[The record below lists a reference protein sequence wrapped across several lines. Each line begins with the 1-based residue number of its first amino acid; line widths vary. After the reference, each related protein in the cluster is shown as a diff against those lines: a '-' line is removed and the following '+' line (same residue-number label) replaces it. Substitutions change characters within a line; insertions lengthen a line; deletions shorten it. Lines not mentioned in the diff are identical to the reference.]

1 MLNRSS
7 PEAVRRGRSS
17 LRAATNV
24 ALNTLVERGSIAGS
38 ETAGSRTDCP
48 RRRGDPL
55 PGFDIAV
62 TRAEVMNALGRAS
75 EQVEVAIR
83 LPSE

>member
-1 MLNRSS
+1 MS
-7 PEAVRRGRSS
+7 AS
-17 LRAATNV
+17 LWR
-24 ALNTLVERGSIAGS
+24 
-38 ETAGSRTDCP
+38 
-48 RRRGDPL
+48 PL
-55 PGFDIAV
+55 PGSDIAV